1 MLSRLIQ
8 LPEKHSFFLFGARG
22 TGKTTLLNNSAW
34 LKNAL
39 YINLLEASTENRF
52 ARNPDS
58 LIAIAK
64 ALPKTQTHIVID
76 EIQKLPKLLD
86 IVHHLIET
94 TDKHFILT
102 GSSAKRLKK
111 GGANLLAGR
120 ALLFNLYP
128 FTFIELGEKFNLS
141 HALHYGL
148 LPKTIE
154 FTTDLD
160 KQLFLESY
168 TNLYLKEEIWA
179 EKWIRELEPFRYF
192 LEIAAQANGSVIN
205 FSNIA
210 RDVGVSDAAV
220 KDYFSILED
229 TLIGYFLQ
237 PFQHSFRK
245 RLSKKPKFYYFDTG
259 VTRTLK
265 GLIEIPL
272 SEKTNA
278 YGQAFEHFIINQC
291 MQLARYCHRNYRF
304 SYLSTKDDAEI
315 DLVVERPGE
324 KILFIEIKSTDNVEE
339 RHLTTLK
346 TLSNDFGEC
355 ESICLSRD
363 PYPKQFGKITVYP
376 WELGIKKYFFI

>member
-1 MLSRLIQ
+1 M
-8 LPEKHSFFLFGARG
+8 F
-22 TGKTTLLNNSAW
+22 
-34 LKNAL
+34 
-39 YINLLEASTENRF
+39 INLLEASAENRF

-58 LIAIAK
+58 LIAITK
-64 ALPKTQTHIVID
+64 ALSKTQTHIVID

-128 FTFIELGEKFNLS
+128 FTFIELGEQFNLL
-141 HALHYGL
+141 HALHYGM
-148 LPKTIE
+148 LPKTFE

-192 LEIAAQANGSVIN
+192 LEIAAQANGSIIN

-210 RDVGVSDAAV
+210 RDVGVSDAVV

-229 TLIGYFLQ
+229 ILIGYFLQ

-259 VTRTLK
+259 VARTLK

-324 KILFIEIKSTDNVEE
+324 KILFIEIKSANNVEE

-346 TLSNDFGEC
+346 TLANDFGDC
-355 ESICLSRD
+355 EAICLSRD
-363 PYPKQFGKITVYP
+363 PYPKQFGNITIYP
-376 WELGIKKYFFI
+376 WEMGIKKYFYEKNASID